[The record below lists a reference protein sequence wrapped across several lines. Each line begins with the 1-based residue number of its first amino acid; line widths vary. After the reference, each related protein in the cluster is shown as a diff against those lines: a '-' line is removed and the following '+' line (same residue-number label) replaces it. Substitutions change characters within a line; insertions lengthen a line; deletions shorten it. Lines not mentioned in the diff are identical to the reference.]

1 MYWKIFLFF
10 GKFCIICRICFCW
23 VVYIYCLR
31 DNFYE
36 ILENFILEWVDDEKG
51 LRYLIKVYLLLLK
64 IGKRIEEFI
73 FLGLFELV

>member
-1 MYWKIFLFF
+1 M
-10 GKFCIICRICFCW
+10 ICRICFCW

-73 FLGLFELV
+73 FIGLFELV

>member
-10 GKFCIICRICFCW
+10 GKICMICFCW